1 MVLPVSTSNTKRG
14 DEMKISHLF
23 RKGKEASRK
32 GKDYLFRQKVASVG
46 PDELKY
52 GEIEM
57 EPVCFRRV
65 EEAIRKGKDHFDPRV
80 LSVGPHNHGKK
91 DLQKVEDLKVQI
103 HAKFL
108 TEDMPADVHKLIK
121 ENLFYWYPEDIQ
133 KRYLFDLDYFV
144 GMCLKDACF
153 VLYII
158 DACANRTSPT
168 LLGRANFELC
178 ITDLLLL
185 ENQLPWPLLDR
196 MNTIKFGERKGRV
209 NVIKFLYVAMNG
221 RLPNSFPEVPKKLF
235 DNALHLV
242 GLLRRLCLMDYSPPG
257 KYPFLAYSAQEL
269 DEKGV
274 KIAGTQ
280 PKENEGFLVG
290 GMVFS
295 SLTATLVIPFL
306 SIHAASRFKKLFMNM
321 IAYESSPGVRS
332 KGEITTFIH
341 VNAALLRDSNSVI
354 IARRKF
360 ISTKYDNETI
370 VNLFKEMSTDSF
382 PDDAIYANDGSP
394 QFGVVCKL
402 KVWGRELYETCF
414 NSPHKV
420 IFIFGISAAAYLQ
433 RVEGVFSKGKGHQ

>member
-1 MVLPVSTSNTKRG
+1 MVLPVSTSDTKRG
-14 DEMKISHLF
+14 DEMKTSHLF
-23 RKGKEASRK
+23 SKGKEAFRK

-57 EPVCFRRV
+57 EPCFRRV
-65 EEAIRKGKDHFDPRV
+65 EEAIRKGKDHSFEPRV
-80 LSVGPHNHGKK
+80 LSVGPHNHGKR

-103 HAKFL
+103 HEKFL
-108 TEDMPADVHKLIK
+108 TEEMVKNVPKLIEEK
-121 ENLFYWYPEDIQ
+121 YFYWYPEYIQ
-133 KRYLFDLDYFV
+133 ETYRSNLESFV
-144 GMCLKDACF
+144 DMCLKDACF
-153 VLYII
+153 ALYII
-158 DACANRTSPT
+158 DACAANSKPT
-168 LLGRANFELC
+168 ILGKSTFENC

-185 ENQLPWPLLDR
+185 ENQLPWPLLDM
-196 MNTIKFGERKGRV
+196 MNTIKFGEKKGKE
-209 NVIKFLYVAMNG
+209 NVIKFLYAAMNR
-221 RLPNSFPEVPKKLF
+221 RLSDSFPEVPKKLF

-242 GLLRRLCLMDYSPPG
+242 GLLRGLCLMDYSPPG

-269 DEKGV
+269 DKKGV

-280 PKENEGFLVG
+280 SKENEGFLVG
-290 GMVFS
+290 SMVFS

-306 SIHAASRFKKLFMNM
+306 SIHEESRFKKLFLNM

-332 KGEITTFIH
+332 NGDITTFIH
-341 VNAALLRDSNSVI
+341 VNAALLRDSNSVT
-354 IARRKF
+354 IAQRKF

-414 NSPHKV
+414 NSPYKV
-420 IFIFGISAAAYLQ
+420 IFICGIGVATYLQ
-433 RVEGVFSKGKGHQ
+433 RVEGVFSKGKGHL